1 TGAIEVLPAGI
12 KQHDCRVLG
21 NDISERDRLFEHSLA
36 SVSGTTF
43 SDLNNFD
50 VTQSE
55 LTTRLCRPLAV
66 ALTKLGLRTV
76 FQPSD
81 GGNSD
86 GPRPPKT
93 TSWAVVPP
101 GSSPTTSS
109 RDCRKH
115 EFQAGKH
122 VQCRRRRRP
131 APRPPPSCLRHE
143 PGDHPPLQ
151 YL

>member
-1 TGAIEVLPAGI
+1 
-12 KQHDCRVLG
+12 
-21 NDISERDRLFEHSLA
+21 DRLFEHSLA

-66 ALTKLGLRTV
+66 AFTKLGLRTV

-81 GGNSD
+81 GGNYD
-86 GPRPPKT
+86 AHRAAKT
-93 TSWAVVPP
+93 TSLAVVRPW
-101 GSSPTTSS
+101 SSPTTSS
-109 RDCRKH
+109 RVYRKH
-115 EFQAGKH
+115 KFGAEKH
-122 VQCRRRRRP
+122 VQCRRRRRAAPSRP
-131 APRPPPSCLRHE
+131 ASCLRREH
-143 PGDHPPLQ
+143 GDHPPLQ